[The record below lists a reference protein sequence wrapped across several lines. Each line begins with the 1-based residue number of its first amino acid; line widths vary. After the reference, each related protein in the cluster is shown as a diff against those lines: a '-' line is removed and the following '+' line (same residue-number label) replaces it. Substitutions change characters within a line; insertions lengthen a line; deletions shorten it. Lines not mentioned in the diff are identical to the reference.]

1 MHHPAGPP
9 AHPFEQTYRATV
21 GPITAYF
28 ARRTRDPQLTADL
41 TADTFTA
48 ALTSFTTY
56 RPALG
61 SARQWVFGIA
71 RRTYAQHLDAE
82 RRRHDAV
89 ERLSWRRPLQH
100 DEITEVSERI
110 DAEGPGRALLERL
123 AHRPSAERE
132 VAELVLL
139 ADLTP
144 REAAAVLGITAGA
157 VRVRLLRVRRALR
170 GGPPNTAD
178 TSPPPPLA
186 THLPATRARREG
198 PRDEHL

>member
-1 MHHPAGPP
+1 MHHPAGPW
-9 AHPFEQTYRATV
+9 AHPFEPTYRATV

-41 TADTFTA
+41 TADTFAA
-48 ALTSFTTY
+48 ALTSFATY

-71 RRTYAQHLDAE
+71 RRTYAQHLDVE
-82 RRRHDAV
+82 RRQHDAV
-89 ERLSWRRPLQH
+89 ERLSWRRTLQR
-100 DEITEVSERI
+100 DEIAEVGERI

-123 AHRPSAERE
+123 AHRPLAERE

-170 GGPPNTAD
+170 GEPPAAAGT
-178 TSPPPPLA
+178 PPPPPPGDRSA
-186 THLPATRARREG
+186 SDPSTTGRT
-198 PRDEHL
+198 PR